1 MSSPIRA
8 IALIGA
14 GGLGRETAELVRAIN
29 AVQPTWDLLGFYD
42 DDPSLQGTRVGGLR
56 VLGTVADAAE
66 TDAVALAICTAR
78 PGIGCSRAR
87 IAARLDLPDARLP
100 ALVHPTASL
109 GSSTVV
115 GTGSIL
121 LAGVV
126 ATADVEVGSHVVVMP
141 QTVLT
146 HDDRIGDF
154 VTIASGVRLG
164 GGVRIG
170 DEAYIGAA
178 ASVREG
184 VEIGAS
190 ALVGM
195 GSVVLNDVPGGET
208 WVGAPAH
215 LLERPRLA
223 AAHPPARGD
232 AGPERVIA

>member
-1 MSSPIRA
+1 M
-8 IALIGA
+8 
-14 GGLGRETAELVRAIN
+14 
-29 AVQPTWDLLGFYD
+29 QPTWDLLGFYD
-42 DDPSLQGTRVGGLR
+42 DDASLQGSRVGGLR

-78 PGIGCSRAR
+78 PGIGCSRTR
-87 IAARLDLPDARLP
+87 IAARLDLPDARMP

-109 GSSTVV
+109 GSTTVV
-115 GTGSIL
+115 GPGSIL

-126 ATADVEVGSHVVVMP
+126 ATADVVIGSHVVVMP

-164 GGVRIG
+164 GGVQIG

-195 GSVVLNDVPGGET
+195 GSVVLTDVPDGET
-208 WVGAPAH
+208 WIGAPAH
-215 LLERPRLA
+215 LLDRPRLA
-223 AAHPPARGD
+223 AAHDPGRAATASR
-232 AGPERVIA
+232 RVIA